1 MVHTVSWAKHFFY
14 LSISWLLAGCESAVQ
29 APVEELRPQ
38 FSMNH
43 ANASYTVRPGDTLF
57 AIAFLF
63 DQNVEQLA
71 RLNHLSYPY
80 RLRTG
85 QVIRLSSHVTQAV
98 QHVRA
103 SMPRLISRGAW
114 AWPTQGAIK
123 PYTQNPIEAKGLNIL
138 GKYGQ
143 AIQASQS
150 GVIAY
155 AGNGL
160 PGYGLLIL
168 IKHEHDFLT
177 AYAFNAQIFVK
188 EGQMI
193 QKGQRIASMGYMSP
207 GLAGL
212 HFEIRH
218 HGVAVPPRNYLLK

>member
-1 MVHTVSWAKHFFY
+1 MGHTVSWNKYLFY
-14 LSISWLLAGCESAVQ
+14 TSVSLLLAGCESTVQ

-85 QVIRLSSHVTQAV
+85 QVIRLTSHVTRAV
-98 QHVRA
+98 QHVQA

-114 AWPTQGAIK
+114 AWPAQGRIK
-123 PYTQNPIEAKGLNIL
+123 PYAQNPIESKGLNIL
-138 GKYGQ
+138 GTYGQ
-143 AIQASQS
+143 TITAAQS
-150 GVIAY
+150 GVVAY

-168 IKHEHDFLT
+168 IKHEHEYLT
-177 AYAFNAQIFVK
+177 AYAFNAKIFVK
-188 EGQMI
+188 EGQMV

-207 GLAGL
+207 GIAGL
-212 HFEIRH
+212 HFEIRYR
-218 HGVAVPPRNYLLK
+218 GVALAPRKFL